1 MEQSVFEMK
10 SELRRMLQ
18 EMYPEIRISR
28 CGVAMLAA
36 EIDALEKKCATIRQV
51 VILDDSRKKLG

>member
-1 MEQSVFEMK
+1 MEQSVLEMK
-10 SELRRMLQ
+10 TELRRMLQ

-36 EIDALEKKCATIRQV
+36 EIDALEKKCATTRQV
-51 VILDDSRKKLG
+51 IILDDPRRKLS